1 MRRREQNMPGFF
13 ENKTVLIT
21 GASGGIGRQIVIAFA
36 KQGANV
42 ALQYHTNK
50 PAEAIESIQQFDVK
64 HCAIMADICA
74 NKFQVELLNQV
85 ECNLA
90 KPDILINC
98 AASQDV
104 AKFDEMTIEQFDE
117 MMKSNLTSTFALSQ
131 EFANRLTPK
140 AAGHASIINISSIE
154 GTRPA
159 LGHGHYA
166 TSKAAVEMLTKSMA
180 LEYGPKGL
188 RVNAIAPGLVAR
200 QGIETAWPEGVKSWN
215 STCPMGRMASANDIA
230 NAAVFL
236 ASEEAAFINGTTITV
251 DGGMSV
257 SPGW

>member
-1 MRRREQNMPGFF
+1 MSAFF

-21 GASGGIGRQIVIAFA
+21 GASGGIGSQIVIAFA
-36 KQGANV
+36 KQGAKV
-42 ALQYHTNK
+42 AMQYHTNK
-50 PAEAIESIQQFDVK
+50 PIKAIESIQQFDTK
-64 HCAIMADICA
+64 HCTIKADICA
-74 NKFQVELLNQV
+74 NNFQIDLLNQV
-85 ECNLA
+85 ESNLA

-104 AKFDEMTIEQFDE
+104 ATYDEMTIEQFDD
-117 MMKSNLTSTFALSQ
+117 MMKSNLTSAFALSR
-131 EFANRLTPK
+131 EFANRLTSK
-140 AAGHASIINISSIE
+140 VARHASIINISSIE

-159 LGHGHYA
+159 IGHGHYA

-200 QGIETAWPEGVKSWN
+200 DGIETAWPEGVKSWN
-215 STCPMGRMASANDIA
+215 SNCPLGRMANASDIA
-230 NAAVFL
+230 NAAIFL

-251 DGGMSV
+251 DGGMSAT
-257 SPGW
+257 PGW